1 MDFNC
6 IPELTTLA
14 EENTN
19 FSQSDKL
26 GGGYPAYGC
35 TWTMGGI
42 FAQTSGIPIKNT
54 EDIRNVNEDINDTLA
69 EQTSFLQEQKIRR
82 YFIRRRI

>member
-42 FAQTSGIPIKNT
+42 FA
-54 EDIRNVNEDINDTLA
+54 
-69 EQTSFLQEQKIRR
+69 
-82 YFIRRRI
+82 